1 MVGNNNN
8 NDKEI
13 ELEVFNRFSRIVKE
27 KFSSLVDGTNTNQLD
42 TLYKQ
47 PSFRAE
53 KKILNEMN
61 SMGLYKG
68 VVTGLG
74 CFAFLRISP
83 ALISN
88 MLRRRAGVP
97 MGGGT
102 TTNPFKKSSS
112 GYKFD
117 PPPHTS
123 DVATQQHQAAPNL
136 ERPGLIFRI
145 MRLSLDTFVS
155 LSVGAYASLFFVD
168 KNLLMKDFAEI
179 PLVEGRSLLAE
190 ELCDDFTTEFQKFD
204 PQIWNRNHP
213 SLSSGGGSSVNT
225 DSGRRETDFRNAI
238 QGFVV
243 NCRKRAI
250 YEDEIRK
257 ERGMR
262 DEEILDV
269 PPPGVP
275 NIAVTLEDLLGDGSN
290 MENEDNNGDDYFDTY
305 FDMSD
310 GDSDGDKQID

>member
-53 KKILNEMN
+53 KKILNEMH

-68 VVTGLG
+68 VLTGVG

-83 ALISN
+83 ALIRN

-117 PPPHTS
+117 PPPNAA

-168 KNLLMKDFAEI
+168 KNLLMKEFAEI

-190 ELCDDFTTEFQKFD
+190 ELCDDFTAEFQKFD

-213 SLSSGGGSSVNT
+213 SLSSGGGS
-225 DSGRRETDFRNAI
+225 GRRETDFRNTI

-275 NIAVTLEDLLGDGSN
+275 NTAVSLEDLLGDGSK
-290 MENEDNNGDDYFDTY
+290 MGHNEDNGDDYFDTY

-310 GDSDGDKQID
+310 GDSDDDKQID